1 MASVFENGAVVYF
14 QKNVV
19 PQMQS
24 LSQMFDKAGGGYD
37 CPSTNCNENDVS
49 TSTKLSSTFAKP
61 AFMYLYCCLVL
72 IVTAYWHT
80 CTY

>member
-1 MASVFENGAVVYF
+1 MNLLTFLKCLIFVCVYF

-37 CPSTNCNENDVS
+37 CQSTNCNENDVS
-49 TSTKLSSTFAKP
+49 TTYT
-61 AFMYLYCCLVL
+61 
-72 IVTAYWHT
+72 HT
-80 CTY
+80 LLK